1 MDAAAADSSG
11 AILLVDGYNVI
22 KLHPLWRT
30 WSLLRAR
37 MQFVAHL
44 AEARWP
50 VPVARIHVIF
60 DGTGLAHDAA
70 RVHPRLWIQFA
81 PSADDVIRQL
91 IHTAMRTDR
100 LLVISDDRAI
110 LRTAKSC
117 GASTHSASWLLARLQ
132 PPSPRP
138 VEAGAES
145 RLPSRA
151 EIERI
156 NAELAIR
163 WGITPATTRNRS

>member
-1 MDAAAADSSG
+1 MAASAANSSG
-11 AILLVDGYNVI
+11 SILLVDGYNVI
-22 KLHPLWRT
+22 KQHPLWRT
-30 WSLLRAR
+30 WPLLRAR
-37 MQFVAHL
+37 TQFVAHV

-70 RVHPRLWIQFA
+70 RVHSRLWIQFA
-81 PSADDVIRQL
+81 QSADDVIRHL
-91 IHTAMRTDR
+91 IRTTMRTDR
-100 LLVISDDRAI
+100 LLVISDDRVI

-132 PPSPRP
+132 PPSARP
-138 VEAGAES
+138 AETGAES
-145 RLPSRA
+145 HLPSRA